1 MLYIN
6 TWSIK
11 MLKQKFPNYKVTSYC
26 PSGSWQTSRYM
37 QIHIDA
43 YNDKICIMNIELMV
57 IGKAELSCILKVIGK
72 RNTDF

>member
-6 TWSIK
+6 NWSIK

-26 PSGSWQTSRYM
+26 PSGSWQTSRYI

-43 YNDKICIMNIELMV
+43 YNDSIMNIELMV
-57 IGKAELSCILKVIGK
+57 NGKAELNCISKVIGK

>member
-6 TWSIK
+6 NWSIK

-26 PSGSWQTSRYM
+26 PSGSWQTSRYI

-43 YNDKICIMNIELMV
+43 YNDKNLHYEYRIDHYCP
-57 IGKAELSCILKVIGK
+57 LKMDKVK
-72 RNTDF
+72 N

>member
-43 YNDKICIMNIELMV
+43 YNDKNLYM
-57 IGKAELSCILKVIGK
+57 
-72 RNTDF
+72 